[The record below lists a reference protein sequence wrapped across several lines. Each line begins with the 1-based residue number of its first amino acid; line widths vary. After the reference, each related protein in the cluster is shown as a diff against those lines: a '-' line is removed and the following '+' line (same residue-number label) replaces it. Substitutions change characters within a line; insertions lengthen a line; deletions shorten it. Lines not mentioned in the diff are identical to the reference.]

1 MLKKLTALVFTCAM
15 SLFGYGWEGRDT
27 TLYWQ
32 VNDSATVDGASMHYS
47 FLVPY
52 PEDDDNWNGIRVK
65 VVSPDGQIQRILDFC
80 DDNGGTYSWKEAAY
94 VGDLLDEYDN
104 PTGLWGSGV
113 PTGNQSPLH
122 DLSTLIAE
130 EYYIQA
136 ELGRL
141 SWNYDTDSADWS
153 TLAYSAYEK
162 LTDDFKTDHTYDLG
176 TIAPPTTTSW
186 IPEEFFTIKP
196 AIPSGGSPYVPEP
209 STSLLG
215 IIGLGLLLLK
225 RKTHVES

>member
-1 MLKKLTALVFTCAM
+1 MCAM

-52 PEDDDNWNGIRVK
+52 TEDYDNWNGIRVK
-65 VVSPDGQIQRILDFC
+65 VVSPDGQIQRILDNYGEDEFGNTVLY
-80 DDNGGTYSWKEAAY
+80 DGKEGMPVYDNGSGY
-94 VGDLLDEYDN
+94 
-104 PTGLWGSGV
+104 WGSGV

-153 TLAYSAYEK
+153 PLAYSAYEK
-162 LTDDFKTDHTYDLG
+162 LTTEFGKSHTYDLG
-176 TIAPPTTTSW
+176 TLEPPREGSW
-186 IPEEFFTIKP
+186 IPTEFFTINP
-196 AIPSGGSPYVPEP
+196 VIPSPPVPEP

-225 RKTHVES
+225 RKTNGES

>member
-1 MLKKLTALVFTCAM
+1 MCAM

-27 TLYWQ
+27 TLLWQ
-32 VNDSATVDGASMHYS
+32 VNDDATVDGASMHYS

-52 PEDDDNWNGIRVK
+52 TEDYDNWNGIRVK
-65 VVSPDGQIQRILDFC
+65 VVSPDGQIQRILDNYGEDEFGNTVLY
-80 DDNGGTYSWKEAAY
+80 DGKEGMPVYDNGSGY
-94 VGDLLDEYDN
+94 
-104 PTGLWGSGV
+104 WGSGV

-162 LTDDFKTDHTYDLG
+162 LTDDFKTDHTYDFG
-176 TIAPPTTTSW
+176 TLAPPITTSW

-196 AIPSGGSPYVPEP
+196 ALPSGGTYAPEP
-209 STSLLG
+209 TTGLLT
-215 IIGLGLLLLK
+215 IIGLGVLLLK
-225 RKTHVES
+225 RKTNGES